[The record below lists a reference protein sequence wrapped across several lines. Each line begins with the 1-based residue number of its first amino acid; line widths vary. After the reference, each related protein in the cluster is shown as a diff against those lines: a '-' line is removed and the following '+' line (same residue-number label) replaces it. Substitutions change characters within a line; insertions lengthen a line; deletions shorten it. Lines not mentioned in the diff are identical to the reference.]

1 MSMPE
6 TVAATFEVAM
16 GHFLTRQIIDMQWRL
31 H

>member
-1 MSMPE
+1 MPE

-16 GHFLTRQIIDMQWRL
+16 EHFLTRQIFDMQWRL

>member
-1 MSMPE
+1 MPE

-16 GHFLTRQIIDMQWRL
+16 GHFLTRQIIDILKRL

>member
-1 MSMPE
+1 MPE
-6 TVAATFEVAM
+6 TVTATFEVAM